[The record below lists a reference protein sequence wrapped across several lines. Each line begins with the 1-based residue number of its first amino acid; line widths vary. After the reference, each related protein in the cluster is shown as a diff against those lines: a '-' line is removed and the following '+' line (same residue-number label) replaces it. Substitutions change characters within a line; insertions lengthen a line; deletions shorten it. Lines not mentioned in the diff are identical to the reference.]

1 MLPTIDVLALDA
13 VTGGR
18 TTPNPQTDPAL
29 LQGIA
34 GLSQAIQSVGQ
45 GLIQE
50 KQQESQQSMQFLGQ
64 MMQGG
69 GAAPR

>member
-1 MLPTIDVLALDA
+1 MFATLDVAALES

-29 LQGIA
+29 IQGLQ
-34 GLSQAIQSVGQ
+34 GLSQAIQAVGQ
-45 GLIQE
+45 GLVQE

-69 GAAPR
+69 AK

>member
-1 MLPTIDVLALDA
+1 MLPTIDPGALEA

-18 TTPNPQTDPAL
+18 ITHNTQTDPAL

-34 GLSQAIQSVGQ
+34 GLSQAIQQVGQ

>member
-1 MLPTIDVLALDA
+1 MLPTIDLEALDA

-18 TTPNPQTDPAL
+18 TTHNPQPDPAL

-69 GAAPR
+69 AAR

>member
-1 MLPTIDVLALDA
+1 MQPLDDAALATI
-13 VTGGR
+13 TGGR

-29 LQGIA
+29 LQGIQ
-34 GLSQAIQSVGQ
+34 GLSQAIQAVGQ

-64 MMQGG
+64 LMQGR
-69 GAAPR
+69 PR

>member
-1 MLPTIDVLALDA
+1 MLTTLDLEALDT

-29 LQGIA
+29 IQGLQ
-34 GLSQAIQSVGQ
+34 GLSQAIQAVGQ
-45 GLIQE
+45 GLVQE

-69 GAAPR
+69 AK

>member
-1 MLPTIDVLALDA
+1 MRPLDLHELAS

-29 LQGIA
+29 IQGLQ
-34 GLSQAIQSVGQ
+34 GLSQAIQAVGQ
-45 GLIQE
+45 GLVQE

-69 GAAPR
+69 AK

>member
-1 MLPTIDVLALDA
+1 MQTLDDDALAT

-29 LQGIA
+29 IQGIQ
-34 GLSQAIQSVGQ
+34 GLSQAIQAVGQ

-50 KQQESQQSMQFLGQ
+50 KQQESQQSMQLLGQ
-64 MMQGG
+64 LMQGR
-69 GAAPR
+69 AR